1 MRQMLMAVM
10 VAVCLPATG
19 VAEWVKVPI
28 EVQYTALISTGAVSG
43 MKPAGHFTLTSTPPA
58 DWISLSPGSKH
69 VIGTVTFVPDYGP
82 GPIDDYVDDSPS
94 YPPSSHYEGGSSFS
108 LRVEITD
115 RLSGQS
121 ATLFGSGVAYV
132 DKFVFADIYPI
143 VHINTSMDFELGYR
157 ERVIDW
163 NYIGDLPQ
171 SRRAEFRLTSRP
183 LDITT
188 AEISL
193 EGFRWTET
201 APEPGTLALAALGL
215 ATVSAWHFR
224 RVTKSA

>member
-1 MRQMLMAVM
+1 MRQVLMAVM
-10 VAVCLPATG
+10 LAVCLPATG
-19 VAEWVKVPI
+19 VAEWVQVPI
-28 EVQYTALISTGAVSG
+28 EVRYTASISTGAVSG

-69 VIGTVTFVPDYGP
+69 VIGTMTFVPEYAP
-82 GPIDDYVDDSPS
+82 GIFDYVDKSGS
-94 YPPSSHYEGGSSFS
+94 YPPSSHYEGASSFS
-108 LRVEITD
+108 LKVEITD

-121 ATLFGSGVAYV
+121 ATLFGGGIAYL

-143 VHINTSMDFELGYR
+143 VHTTTRMNFELGYR
-157 ERVIDW
+157 ERELARD
-163 NYIGDLPQ
+163 YIGDLPHL
-171 SRRAEFRLTSRP
+171 AELRLTSRP
-183 LDITT
+183 LDDTT

-215 ATVSAWHFR
+215 TAVSAWHFR